1 MNSSVNVK
9 PRKMSES
16 EYLNNPDLITSG
28 FQVDTDEEKWLKI
41 CRALMEA
48 GKQDCFYFQ
57 QGESIIGKDR
67 LKELLGE

>member
-41 CRALMEA
+41 CRALKEA
-48 GKQDCFYFQ
+48 GKQDCFYFK

-67 LKELLGE
+67 LKGLLGE